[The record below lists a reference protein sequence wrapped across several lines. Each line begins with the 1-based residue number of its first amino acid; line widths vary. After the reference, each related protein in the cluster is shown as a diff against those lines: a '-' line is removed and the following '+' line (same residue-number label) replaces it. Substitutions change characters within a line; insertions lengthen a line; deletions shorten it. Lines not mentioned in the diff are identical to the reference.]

1 MTKFYVYEHWRPD
14 LDLPFYVGKGSG
26 VRFDPNRT
34 RNRHHSNIKSKLKKL
49 GMCVEVRMVASGL
62 SENDALRLEVE
73 RIAFWRERGI
83 ELSNKTAG
91 GDGLKSPPEDVLE
104 KMRIASKKRWA
115 LSGSREKHSAATK
128 SGMDDDAV
136 RAKLS
141 KAQSGKKASDE
152 TRAKMSASQLGHVV
166 SKEAREKISKA
177 HLGNTYGSKTRG
189 KPRPKMSDDTK
200 AKMRDAQQARRERE
214 KGLTV

>member
-26 VRFDPNRT
+26 SRFDPCRT
-34 RNRHHSNIKSKLKKL
+34 RNSHHSNIKAKLKKL

-62 SENDALRLEVE
+62 TEDDALTKEIE
-73 RIAFWRERGI
+73 RIAFWKDRGI
-83 ELSNKTAG
+83 KLSNKTAG
-91 GDGLKSPPEDVLE
+91 GDGLKKPPEDVLE
-104 KMRIASKKRWA
+104 KMRDASKKRWA
-115 LSGSREKHSAATK
+115 SPVEREKASTATILVM
-128 SGMDDDAV
+128 SNPEV
-136 RAKLS
+136 REKIS
-141 KAQSGKKASDE
+141 KALTGKKASDE
-152 TRAKMSASQLGHVV
+152 TRAKMSLSHLGHAV

-200 AKMRDAQQARRERE
+200 AKMRDAQQARRQRE
-214 KGLTV
+214 KGLA

>member
-1 MTKFYVYEHWRPD
+1 MKKFYVYEHWRPD

-26 VRFDPNRT
+26 ERFDPNRT
-34 RNRHHSNIKSKLKKL
+34 RNKHHSNIKNKLKKL

-62 SENDALRLEVE
+62 SEGDSLRLEIE
-73 RIAFWRERGI
+73 RIAFWKERNV

-104 KMRIASKKRWA
+104 KMRAASKRRWSA
-115 LSGSREKHSAATK
+115 PDSREKHSAATK
-128 SGMDDDAV
+128 IGMDNDVV
-136 RAKLS
+136 RAKC
-141 KAQSGKKASDE
+141 SGGQAGRKASAE
-152 TRAKMSASQLGHVV
+152 TRMKMSISSMGHPV
-166 SKEAREKISKA
+166 SEEARRKISKA

-200 AKMRDAQQARRERE
+200 AKMRDAQRARRERE
-214 KGLTV
+214 KGLV

>member
-14 LDLPFYVGKGSG
+14 LDLPFYVGKGSAA
-26 VRFDPNRT
+26 RFDPNRT
-34 RNRHHSNIKSKLKKL
+34 RNKHHSNIKNKLKKL

-62 SENDALRLEVE
+62 SEDNALRLEIE
-73 RIAFWRERGI
+73 RIAFWREMGI
-83 ELSNKTAG
+83 ELANKTAG

-104 KMRIASKKRWA
+104 KMRVASKKRWA
-115 LSGSREKHSAATK
+115 LLGSREKHSVATK
-128 SGMDDDAV
+128 AGMDDDAV

-141 KAQSGKKASDE
+141 KVQSGKKASDE

-166 SKEAREKISKA
+166 SKEARGKISKA

-200 AKMRDAQQARRERE
+200 AKMRDAQRARRERE
-214 KGLTV
+214 KGLV